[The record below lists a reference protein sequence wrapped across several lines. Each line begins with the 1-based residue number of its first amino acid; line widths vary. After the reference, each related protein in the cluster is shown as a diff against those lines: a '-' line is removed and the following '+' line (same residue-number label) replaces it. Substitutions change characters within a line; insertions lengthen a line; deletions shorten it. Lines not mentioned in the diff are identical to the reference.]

1 MLEFIINALKIIF
14 LLGLLV
20 LIHEGGHF
28 IVAKLSKVKVN
39 QFAIGFGPII
49 LKKQGKETLYA
60 LRLIPLGGFVSL
72 EGEEERS
79 NAKGS
84 FSNTSIPKKIAIVAA
99 GGLVN
104 IFFGLII
111 YFTLVSTN
119 GNYISNEIEKI
130 QNQNLIT
137 QGLQEGDKIVKVNE
151 QHIHLN
157 SDISKAIADLD
168 SKEVTLTIKRD
179 DEQFNINTKL
189 IDSEAKSVGIY
200 FYASQ
205 NEASSKIAL
214 IYPDSPADKAGLK
227 AEDIIIEINNNYV
240 ENNPEKAVEYIQ
252 NSQQDKLSIKIKRNN
267 EEKVIELIPEIVT
280 IHTLGVYFKTA
291 ENNFINNVYYGFWD
305 TISFSASI
313 VDNLKMLF
321 TGQVKADQL
330 TGPIGIAGIVSNTEG
345 FYDFIYILA
354 LISLSLGVTNLLPFP
369 PLDGGKIVIYII
381 EGIRRKPFN
390 EKIEINIQLIGFGL
404 IIALSIFVAYND
416 ILRIF

>member
-252 NSQQDKLSIKIKRNN
+252 NSQQDKLSIKIKRNS
-267 EEKVIELIPEIVT
+267 EEKVIELIPETVT

-305 TISFSASI
+305 TISFSA
-313 VDNLKMLF
+313 
-321 TGQVKADQL
+321 
-330 TGPIGIAGIVSNTEG
+330 
-345 FYDFIYILA
+345 
-354 LISLSLGVTNLLPFP
+354 
-369 PLDGGKIVIYII
+369 
-381 EGIRRKPFN
+381 
-390 EKIEINIQLIGFGL
+390 
-404 IIALSIFVAYND
+404 
-416 ILRIF
+416 

>member
-1 MLEFIINALKIIF
+1 M
-14 LLGLLV
+14 
-20 LIHEGGHF
+20 
-28 IVAKLSKVKVN
+28 
-39 QFAIGFGPII
+39 
-49 LKKQGKETLYA
+49 
-60 LRLIPLGGFVSL
+60 
-72 EGEEERS
+72 
-79 NAKGS
+79 
-84 FSNTSIPKKIAIVAA
+84 
-99 GGLVN
+99 
-104 IFFGLII
+104 
-111 YFTLVSTN
+111 
-119 GNYISNEIEKI
+119 
-130 QNQNLIT
+130 
-137 QGLQEGDKIVKVNE
+137 
-151 QHIHLN
+151 
-157 SDISKAIADLD
+157 
-168 SKEVTLTIKRD
+168 
-179 DEQFNINTKL
+179 
-189 IDSEAKSVGIY
+189 
-200 FYASQ
+200 
-205 NEASSKIAL
+205 
-214 IYPDSPADKAGLK
+214 
-227 AEDIIIEINNNYV
+227 
-240 ENNPEKAVEYIQ
+240 EYIQ

-267 EEKVIELIPEIVT
+267 EEKVIELIPETVT